1 MKTLFIKKSSVI
13 AVAVIVCIGVCLGA
27 LVGFS
32 ATQATKTDPKMPTVV
47 IDAGHGG
54 IDNGVQGIVSGCDE
68 SDINLAIAKLVKGN
82 FINAGFNCVMTRT
95 TEAGLYGT
103 TEKGFKARDMLKRK
117 QIIQECNA
125 DLVIS
130 IHQNFCPLPSKR
142 GGTVFFDKNS
152 QTSCELAQKIQQELN
167 NLPQCVKPNEAL
179 YGDYYM
185 LKCTQSPSVIVE
197 CGFLSNEE
205 EDKLLNTTQY
215 RKAVAYAI
223 FKGTVEYFSS
233 VS

>member
-1 MKTLFIKKSSVI
+1 
-13 AVAVIVCIGVCLGA
+13 
-27 LVGFS
+27 
-32 ATQATKTDPKMPTVV
+32 MPTVV

-54 IDNGVQGIVSGCDE
+54 IDNGVQGVATGCDE

-82 FINAGFNCVMTRT
+82 FVNAGFNCVMTRN

-103 TEKGFKARDMLKRK
+103 TEKGFKARDMQKRK
-117 QIIQECNA
+117 QIIQECDA

-142 GGTVFFDKNS
+142 GGIVFFDKNS
-152 QTSCELAQKIQQELN
+152 VESCALAQKIQQELN

-205 EDKLLNTTQY
+205 EDRLLNTTEY
-215 RKAVAYAI
+215 RQAVAYAV
-223 FKGTVEYFSS
+223 FKGAVEYFASIS
-233 VS
+233 

>member
-1 MKTLFIKKSSVI
+1 MFIKKSFII
-13 AVAVIVCIGVCLGA
+13 AVAVIVCVGVCLGV

-32 ATQATKTDPKMPTVV
+32 AKNASKTDPKMPTVV

-54 IDNGVQGIVSGCDE
+54 IDNGVQGVVTGTDE
-68 SDINLAIAKLVKGN
+68 SDINLAIARLVRGN
-82 FINAGFNCVMTRT
+82 FVNAGFNCVMTRT

-103 TEKGFKARDMLKRK
+103 TDKGFKARDMQRRK

-125 DLVIS
+125 DIVIS

-152 QTSCELAQKIQQELN
+152 QTSNALAQKIQQELN
-167 NLPQCVKPNEAL
+167 NLPQTIKPNEAL
-179 YGDYYM
+179 YGDYFM
-185 LKCTQSPSVIVE
+185 LKCTDSPSVIVE

-205 EDKLLNTTQY
+205 EDKLLNTSQY
-215 RKAVAYAI
+215 QKEVAYAI
-223 FKGTVEYFSS
+223 FKGTIEYLCYAS
-233 VS
+233 